1 MSRQRKQVPGVD
13 PRLLIKDAAKLM
25 PQSSR
30 RLFLRGAASLGAL
43 ATLTG
48 CDIIDGPTSESAL
61 RVISNFNDWVQARLF
76 SETTLAPEYPESDI
90 APQFRANG
98 STSPSDPA
106 YRALAGANFVDWQL
120 AVDGLVER
128 PTKFSLADLRALPA
142 STQVTRHDCVE
153 GWSCIGKWTGTPLSE
168 VLNRAGVKPQAK
180 YVLFHCADRFNA
192 AGYPDDYQPGNP
204 DSIAKGGEHYYET
217 IDFVDAYHP
226 QTLLSYELNGQTLP
240 IANGAP
246 LRLRLGRQL
255 GYKQAKYV
263 MRIELVN
270 SFARFG
276 SGKGGYWEDQGY
288 QWYGGI

>member
-1 MSRQRKQVPGVD
+1 MLRNER
-13 PRLLIKDAAKLM
+13 RLLI
-25 PQSSR
+25 SSR
-30 RLFLRGAASLGAL
+30 RLLSFGAVGASSLLLAGCNDSISENPKFLNVIDK
-43 ATLTG
+43 ATELTYR
-48 CDIIDGPTSESAL
+48 A
-61 RVISNFNDWVQARLF
+61 QRLILPRDK
-76 SETTLAPEYPESDI
+76 LAPEYSETDI
-90 APQFRANG
+90 AAVFRPNG
-98 STSPSDPA
+98 STSPSDST
-106 YRALAGANFVDWQL
+106 YLALAKGNFVDWRLQ
-120 AVDGLVER
+120 VDGLVEK
-128 PTKFSLADLRALPA
+128 PLQLSLADLRALPA
-142 STQVTRHDCVE
+142 KTQITRHDCVE

-168 VLNRAGVKPQAK
+168 VLNRAGIKPQAK

-240 IANGAP
+240 TAYGAP

-288 QWYGGI
+288 QWYAGI